1 MTTRTAMQL
10 LPYLAP
16 SQAQKHVTY
25 NSAIKLLDV
34 LVQTSAGSRFLTA
47 PPVGAVAGDS
57 HIVGDG
63 ATGDWLG
70 QDRNL
75 AVFTGDFW
83 DFYVPKTGWRVWVEA
98 EGTEAVFDG
107 TGWTTSA
114 DRPERVA
121 VLGVSALADDTN
133 RLTVSA
139 DASLFN
145 NAGAGHQIKV
155 NKAAA
160 GNTASL
166 LFQTGYSGRAEMGT
180 VGSDAFTIKVSPDG
194 TTFLTGL
201 TIEPATGK
209 VVAAHGVNIAPGA
222 GDPASPQ
229 DGDIWYNSTTGKLR
243 VRQAGASLDMLSVGS
258 GLMDLSTA
266 QTVTGAKTFSGT
278 VAFTGAQ
285 TIIDSGLTLQD
296 DLDTTKKANFQL
308 SGLSTGTTRTYS
320 LPNVS
325 GALLADT
332 QVTTNISNTTN
343 NGVAVNIA
351 TAATV
356 SGGTKTVSIGTG
368 GVSGATS
375 NVTIG
380 SSTAGVA
387 GTLTINSPTVTFG
400 STVSSVTVP
409 DAAFTLADNAD
420 ATKKAQF
427 ELSGLTTGTTRSLA
441 LPDAS
446 GTLALNTVFGAST
459 NGLTPASGG
468 GTANFLRADGTWAL
482 PPGGGG
488 GSSYP
493 TLTSIPPAIDAIDGL
508 TPVADGLAYYTGAST
523 AALTTLSSYGRS
535 LIDDADAAAAR
546 TTLER
551 QDFATRAAFVTWAA
565 GKTPAAG
572 LVMRAGG
579 YRYRYIG
586 SGTAIGD
593 LPGWVPEG
601 TPTALHWGAD
611 NTGATNALTA
621 VSAMIDHVNAA
632 GGGVALM
639 PAGTYLWQGGLVK
652 QGLNRVIL
660 EGEGNKTR
668 IQRQGNQTLAA
679 IRFWGGANNRIR
691 RILIDCA
698 GYAGRGFYLG
708 DQYSGFEDCECNNCP
723 DRPFG
728 MQGGGNTIYGL
739 DSLGRTSDDA
749 GFTTAT
755 FFPVGCYVDNCRT
768 NRSGNTAIS
777 QKMMPHSRITRC
789 TVQNSYSEGITVDRC
804 DHSVVMAN
812 TLINVSQID
821 TSQFP
826 DLDAG
831 TGFLSAGGGGV
842 GGMGIDGPQGARVVK
857 NTIIG
862 VQTTTATRNN
872 RNRAAINFVNNIQAS
887 SGCQVEGNYISDA
900 KAGIW
905 LKGTGSGAAG
915 NNFRHLLTGNVFDT
929 MGTGAG
935 TGMAQYGAIWIDA
948 GCTDNVVQGNTQV
961 GGVPLITGATAANA
975 VDQMAATSL
984 KGNATA
990 AQALGQD
997 LTGTQVTAMLD
1008 VVGSATKGLAPA
1020 SGGGTTNFLRADGT
1034 WAAATVNLN
1043 SGASGTLQAAQAPA
1057 LSGDVTSSAGSLAT
1071 AIAAGAVGNAKLASM
1086 AAATIKG
1093 NNAGTAGV
1101 PLDLTGTQVTA
1112 MLDVVGSAT
1121 KGLAPA
1127 SGGGTLNFLR
1137 ADGTWAVPPGSGGG
1151 ITDGDKGDVIVSG
1164 GGSVWSLDYASVNAV
1179 IAPVF
1184 ANLSARPTTV
1194 AGYGITDAVALSG
1207 AQTIGGAKTFSA
1219 PVILTG
1225 QASDPVGPANGTIWY
1240 NATTN
1245 QLKAQSN
1252 GAAVVIDSEESLPWL
1267 TPAAGEYML
1276 TTAGAGGAATTTLAG
1291 AAGRVDLF
1299 PFAAR
1304 GDIAVTGV
1312 AINVTTLVA
1321 SALAKVVVYDSDT
1334 LGRPNALITETADM
1348 DCGTA
1353 GVRTATASFTLRQ
1366 GKTYWLGIRH
1376 SSTATLS
1383 AWASSAT
1390 PDINGGTPVT
1400 TLRKVVRRTLA
1411 YATPAT
1417 STWGWSSAEINAA
1430 LGTAIW
1436 LKA

>member
-10 LPYLAP
+10 LPYIAP

-47 PPVGAVAGDS
+47 PPIGAVAGDS
-57 HIVGDG
+57 YIVGDG

-70 QDRNL
+70 QDRKL

-98 EGTEAVFDG
+98 EGAEAVFDG
-107 TGWTTSA
+107 TDWTTSA

-121 VLGVSALADDTN
+121 ALGVSADADDIN
-133 RLTVSA
+133 RLTVSS
-139 DASLFN
+139 DASLFD
-145 NAGAGHQIKV
+145 NAGAGHQVKV

-194 TTFLTGL
+194 TTFLTGM

-209 VVAAHGVNIAPGA
+209 VVAAHGINIAPAA

-229 DGDIWYNSTTGKLR
+229 DGDIWYNATTGKLR
-243 VRQAGASLDMLSVGS
+243 VRQDGVTQDMLSVLT
-258 GLMDLSTA
+258 GLMDLTSA
-266 QTVTGAKTFSGT
+266 QTVTGAKTFSGAVT
-278 VAFTGAQ
+278 FAGAQ

-296 DLDTTKKANFQL
+296 D
-308 SGLSTGTTRTYS
+308 
-320 LPNVS
+320 
-325 GALLADT
+325 AD
-332 QVTTNISNTTN
+332 S
-343 NGVAVNIA
+343 
-351 TAATV
+351 
-356 SGGTKTVSIGTG
+356 
-368 GVSGATS
+368 
-375 NVTIG
+375 
-380 SSTAGVA
+380 
-387 GTLTINSPTVTFG
+387 
-400 STVSSVTVP
+400 
-409 DAAFTLADNAD
+409 
-420 ATKKAQF
+420 TKKAQF
-427 ELSGLTTGTTRSLA
+427 DLSGLTTGTTRTLNV
-441 LPDAS
+441 PDAN
-446 GTLALNTVFGAST
+446 GTLALDSLFGAASK
-459 NGLTPASGG
+459 GLTPASGG
-468 GTANFLRADGTWAL
+468 GTANFLRADGVWAL
-482 PPGGGG
+482 PSVGGG

-493 TLTSIPPAIDAIDGL
+493 ALTSVPPAIDAIDGL
-508 TPVADGLAYYTGAST
+508 TPVADGLAYYTGASS
-523 AALTTLSSYGRS
+523 AALTTLSTYGRS
-535 LIDDADAAAAR
+535 LIDDGDAASAR

-551 QDFATRAAFVTWAA
+551 QDFATRAALVAWAS
-565 GKTPAAG
+565 GKTPATG
-572 LVMRAGG
+572 LVMRAAG
-579 YRYRYIG
+579 YRYRYTG

-611 NTGATNALTA
+611 NAGASNAVPA
-621 VSAMIDHVNAA
+621 VSAMIDYVNAA

-691 RILIDCA
+691 RILIDCM

-708 DQYSGFEDCECNNCP
+708 DQFSGIEDCECNNCP

-728 MQGGGNTIYGL
+728 MQGGGNTTWGL
-739 DSLGRTSDDA
+739 DSAGRNSDDA

-755 FFPVGCYVDNCRT
+755 FFPVGCYIENCRS

-777 QKMMPHSRITRC
+777 QKMMPHSRVQRC

-804 DHSVVMAN
+804 DYSVVMSN
-812 TLINVSQID
+812 TLINVSLID

-831 TGFLSAGGGGV
+831 TGFLAAGGGGV
-842 GGMGIDGPQGARVVK
+842 GGIGIDGPQGARVVK

-872 RNRAAINFVNNIQAS
+872 RNRAAINFVNNLQAS
-887 SGCQVEGNYISDA
+887 NGCQIEGNYISDA

-905 LKGTGSGAAG
+905 LKGTVSGAAG

-948 GCTDNVVQGNTQV
+948 GCTDNVVSGNTQV
-961 GGVPLITGATAANA
+961 GGVPLITGSTTLNA
-975 VDQMAATSL
+975 VDQMAAGTL
-984 KGNATA
+984 RGNATA
-990 AQALGQD
+990 GQALGQD
-997 LTGTQVTAMLD
+997 LT
-1008 VVGSATKGLAPA
+1008 
-1020 SGGGTTNFLRADGT
+1020 
-1034 WAAATVNLN
+1034 AA
-1043 SGASGTLQAAQAPA
+1043 
-1057 LSGDVTSSAGSLAT
+1057 
-1071 AIAAGAVGNAKLASM
+1071 
-1086 AAATIKG
+1086 
-1093 NNAGTAGV
+1093 
-1101 PLDLTGTQVTA
+1101 QVTA

-1137 ADGTWAVPPGSGGG
+1137 ADGTWAVPPGLGSAVA
-1151 ITDGDKGDVIVSG
+1151 DGDMGDVIVSG
-1164 GGSVWSLDYASVNAV
+1164 GGAVWSLDYSAVNAA

-1184 ANLSARPTTV
+1184 ANISAKPTTL
-1194 AGYGITDAVALSG
+1194 AGYGIGDAVNLSG
-1207 AQTIGGAKTFSA
+1207 SQTVTGAKTFAA
-1219 PVILTG
+1219 PVVLTG
-1225 QASDPVGPANGTIWY
+1225 QASDPVSPANGTIWY
-1240 NATTN
+1240 NSTTN

-1252 GAAVVIDSEESLPWL
+1252 GTSVIIDSELCLPWV
-1267 TPAAGEYML
+1267 TPPAGEYMM
-1276 TTAGAGGAATTTLAG
+1276 TTSGAGGSSVSTQAG
-1291 AAGRVDLF
+1291 GAGRIDLF
-1299 PFAAR
+1299 PFTAR
-1304 GDIAVTGV
+1304 ADTVVTGV

-1321 SALAKVVVYDSDT
+1321 SALAKVVVYDSDAN
-1334 LGRPNALITETADM
+1334 GRPNALVIETADM

-1353 GVRTATASFTLRQ
+1353 GVRTVAASFTLRQ
-1366 GKTYWLGIRH
+1366 GKTYWFGIRH

-1383 AWASSAT
+1383 AWAMTAT
-1390 PDINGGTPVT
+1390 PDINGGSPVT
-1400 TLRKVVRRTLA
+1400 TIRKTLRRTLA
-1411 YATPAT
+1411 YATPAPA
-1417 STWGWSSAEINAA
+1417 TWGWNSAEIFTA

-1436 LKA
+1436 LKV